1 MKKSILLMGILSF
14 MMAVLT
20 SCGGGV
26 DYSDPRSV
34 AEKALECY
42 HARDYETMKTLVNP
56 ANEYR
61 IKDLDRMVQIAKENP
76 NASKPEKVEFAFEK
90 ATEEFTG
97 KEITA
102 DSKGAVVEFNS
113 EKWPRRVV
121 LEQVDGKWYFDQFK

>member
-1 MKKSILLMGILSF
+1 MKKSTLLIDILSF
-14 MMAVLT
+14 VMAMLT

-26 DYSDPRSV
+26 NHSDPRSV

-56 ANEYR
+56 ADNYR
-61 IKDLDRMVQIAKENP
+61 MKDLDRMVQIAKENP
-76 NASKPEKVEFAFEK
+76 NASKPEKVEFTFEK

-97 KEITA
+97 NEITA

-113 EKWPRRVV
+113 EKWPRRVI
-121 LEQVDGKWYFDQFK
+121 LEQVDGKWYFYQFK